1 MSNTLMHFLEELAAN
16 AWPPA
21 TTQMVDG
28 WRLRYNENVTQRA
41 NSVLPNDISG
51 EMRLDE
57 RLELAEDFYA
67 RHNMR
72 TRYQVCPASLPSE
85 LDAAL
90 AARSYARIS
99 DTSVQ
104 IAQTEN
110 VIEQTGGNKPPGFQ
124 AEQSSAKPRR
134 FSVTVSGFSDTW
146 MDTYAQGGHMS
157 AHEHAMRRG
166 IVERIGPRAG
176 FALASLEGQ
185 PVAVGLGVTER
196 GWTGIFCMETQP
208 AFRRQ
213 GAATLILGALA
224 QWGQENGA
232 TQMYLQ
238 VMVNN
243 APACALYQ
251 RAGFSALYTYWYR
264 EAGK

>member
-57 RLELAEDFYA
+57 RLELVEDFYA
-67 RHNMR
+67 RHGMR
-72 TRYQVCPASLPSE
+72 ARYQVCPASLPSE
-85 LDAAL
+85 LDDAL

-104 IAQTEN
+104 IAQVEN
-110 VIEQTGGNKPPGFQ
+110 VIEQTGGNKPQ
-124 AEQSSAKPRR
+124 R
-134 FSVTVSGFSDTW
+134 FNVTISGFNDAW

-157 AHEHAMRRG
+157 THEHAMRRG
-166 IVERIGPRAG
+166 IVARIGPRAG
-176 FALASLEGQ
+176 FALASLDGQ

-224 QWGQENGA
+224 HWGKENGA

-264 EAGK
+264 EASER